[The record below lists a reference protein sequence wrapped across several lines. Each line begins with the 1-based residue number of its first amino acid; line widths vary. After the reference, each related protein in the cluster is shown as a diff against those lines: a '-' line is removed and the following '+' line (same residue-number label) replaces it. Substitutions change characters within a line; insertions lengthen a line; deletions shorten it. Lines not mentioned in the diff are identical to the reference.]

1 MNKVSKIVVF
11 VVSAIF
17 IVMAVAVGMKVIE
30 PKLKEQNRIAEE
42 ERIKA
47 EIEQS
52 LIEKEEHRK
61 ELLDNDAIN
70 FETMEYQGVMLG
82 MTGISG
88 WSVDIPKF
96 YLGIDVLKG
105 EAVINTSEEFMTLWN
120 AALAS
125 DNQLVYAC
133 FILDPVKM
141 YSDAGECELNL
152 NLVIGNNPDIQF
164 RVFMPNYSK
173 DYWYDISDGEFE
185 SIISYYDSVM
195 RELISFENVTLA
207 CYTGEDWIIENN
219 GVFEDKETGDLNS
232 VLADKLFLY
241 TYMDN
246 WVVNSDNLNSKLE
259 MMQKNCRISNGET
272 EQENAFSDDSEYD
285 IVFIGDSIFA
295 LSDGPYSI
303 ASIIGEMTGARIYNC
318 SKGGIGAVSEEEEY
332 SMLGAIDHFIAGEA
346 TGFEEWDVFDTN
358 VTAYAQ
364 KGHRDRKTV
373 FILNCCI
380 NDYIAGSELSDYAE
394 AYEECYS
401 KLLDKYPD
409 AKIVFVAPYYIQY
422 GENGT
427 LQNERGLTM
436 GDYSEMAREISEN
449 YGVYYLDLC
458 DSGKF
463 NEGSAA
469 TILEDG
475 THPTPAGCKEV
486 ANILNSYLEK
496 IIGE

>member
-17 IVMAVAVGMKVIE
+17 IVMAVTVGMKVIA
-30 PKLKEQNRIAEE
+30 PKLKEQNRIEEE

-70 FETMEYQGVMLG
+70 FETLEYQGVMLG

-141 YSDAGECELNL
+141 YSDAGKCELNL

-173 DYWYDISDGEFE
+173 DYWNDISDEEFE
-185 SIISYYDSVM
+185 TIISYYDSVM

-272 EQENAFSDDSEYD
+272 E
-285 IVFIGDSIFA
+285 
-295 LSDGPYSI
+295 
-303 ASIIGEMTGARIYNC
+303 
-318 SKGGIGAVSEEEEY
+318 
-332 SMLGAIDHFIAGEA
+332 
-346 TGFEEWDVFDTN
+346 
-358 VTAYAQ
+358 
-364 KGHRDRKTV
+364 
-373 FILNCCI
+373 
-380 NDYIAGSELSDYAE
+380 
-394 AYEECYS
+394 
-401 KLLDKYPD
+401 
-409 AKIVFVAPYYIQY
+409 
-422 GENGT
+422 
-427 LQNERGLTM
+427 
-436 GDYSEMAREISEN
+436 
-449 YGVYYLDLC
+449 
-458 DSGKF
+458 
-463 NEGSAA
+463 
-469 TILEDG
+469 
-475 THPTPAGCKEV
+475 
-486 ANILNSYLEK
+486 
-496 IIGE
+496 